1 MKVLVTGANGFVG
14 RAVCRCLTE
23 RGHGPLAVVRR
34 ATGLSGEIVIANAI
48 GEADWPAVLTDC
60 EAVVHLA
67 ARAHVM
73 REESPDPLQV
83 FRAVNTGGTL
93 RLAQQAAACGV
104 RRFVFVS
111 SIGVTGNATQGHAFT
126 ENDVPAPHDA
136 YAVSKLEAEQS
147 LQAVAGAMEWV
158 IVRPPLVYGP
168 GAPGNFARLLKLART
183 GLPLPLGAVRNRR
196 SFIALDNLAD
206 FIVTCCE
213 HPAAANQ
220 TFLVADGEDVS
231 TTELLRRIAAACG
244 KKAHLLPVPVSWL
257 RWAARALGHPAVA
270 QRLLDSLVVDS
281 SKARRLLSWSPP
293 ITMDEQL
300 ERLSRCDAR
309 T

>member
-23 RGHGPLAVVRR
+23 RGHAPLATTRR
-34 ATGLSGEIVIANAI
+34 ATGLPGEIVIANAI
-48 GEADWPAVLTDC
+48 GEAGWSAALTDC

-73 REESPDPLQV
+73 RDESPDPLQA
-83 FRAVNTGGTL
+83 FRAVNTAGTL
-93 RLAQQAAACGV
+93 RLAQQAADCGV

-126 ENDVPAPHDA
+126 EDDVPAPQDA
-136 YAVSKLEAEQS
+136 YAVSKLEAEQG
-147 LQAVAGAMEWV
+147 LRAVNGAMEWV

-168 GAPGNFARLLKLART
+168 GAPGNFARLLWLAGA

-206 FIVTCCE
+206 FLVTCCE

-257 RWAARALGHPAVA
+257 RWAARALGRPSAA

-281 SKARRLLSWSPP
+281 SKARRLLSWNPP

-300 ERLSRCDAR
+300 DRVARRDAR
-309 T
+309 A